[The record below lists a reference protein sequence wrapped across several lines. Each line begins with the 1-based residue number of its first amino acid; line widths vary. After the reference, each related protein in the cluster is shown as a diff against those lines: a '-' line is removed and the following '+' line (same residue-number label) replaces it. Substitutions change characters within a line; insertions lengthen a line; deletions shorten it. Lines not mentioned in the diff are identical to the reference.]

1 MTVKVLLNWPHVLL
15 ISGLEAVPR
24 KGALVPPQR
33 YWCEK
38 RLQEIHNT
46 FYFILFVSSLDIL
59 KMLFT
64 YGGFQMLRLN
74 PSKVVLLVTAE
85 DSSTTKH
92 TIVLFVEQCINEN
105 NILYEGGVYVRKPAW
120 MFLHVF
126 FVVPWPTW
134 RCHRGLTIIMHACA
148 TRFGLSAEWF
158 YYRGELAPAWHFVVV
173 SCKQTQ
179 SHKREPNTRVNSWQ
193 HQSHPGVM

>member
-1 MTVKVLLNWPHVLL
+1 MTLVKVLLNWPHVLL

-105 NILYEGGVYVRKPAW
+105 NILYEGGVYVRKPAC
-120 MFLHVF
+120 MFLRVF
-126 FVVPWPTW
+126 FCRFLTNMTMPPW
-134 RCHRGLTIIMHACA
+134 IDNNYACMCYPFWSTSRKILQPGWTC
-148 TRFGLSAEWF
+148 TRMTFCGGF
-158 YYRGELAPAWHFVVV
+158 I
-173 SCKQTQ
+173 
-179 SHKREPNTRVNSWQ
+179 
-193 HQSHPGVM
+193 

>member
-1 MTVKVLLNWPHVLL
+1 MWKKATRNT
-15 ISGLEAVPR
+15 
-24 KGALVPPQR
+24 
-33 YWCEK
+33 Y
-38 RLQEIHNT
+38 T
-46 FYFILFVSSLDIL
+46 FYFILFLSSLDIL

-85 DSSTTKH
+85 DSLTTKH

-105 NILYEGGVYVRKPAW
+105 NILYEGGVYVRKPAC

-148 TRFGLSAEWF
+148 TRFGLSAERF
-158 YYRGELAPAWHFVVV
+158 YNRGELAPARHFVVV
-173 SCKQTQ
+173 SCKQVQ
-179 SHKREPNTRVNSWQ
+179 SHKREMDTGVNSWQ
-193 HQSHPGVM
+193 HQSHLGVT